1 MEGKVILCDGV
12 RIVRSR
18 LLTYLQVPTG
28 NEETMQVELRDQTFK
43 ENFRKMVGED
53 VLTTVVTSQKDLDGT
68 S

>member
-1 MEGKVILCDGV
+1 M
-12 RIVRSR
+12 RSR